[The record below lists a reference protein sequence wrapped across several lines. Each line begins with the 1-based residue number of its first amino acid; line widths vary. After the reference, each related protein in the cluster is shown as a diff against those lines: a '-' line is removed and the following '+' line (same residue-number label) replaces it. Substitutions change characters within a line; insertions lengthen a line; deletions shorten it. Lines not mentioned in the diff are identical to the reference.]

1 MRIVRHSRILRA
13 AEEAAGRVRNAF
25 AKSRILQALGGVY
38 MRIEQ
43 AFRGG
48 RLAFLSDAETDRG
61 AWQYRFRRAW
71 LRAVEES
78 RIMRLLSSLSTAL
91 LETSI
96 GSYGCFFVLYGSF
109 AAAIRL
115 VGVETFRGS
124 VSLYAALIL
133 CVASVPLLLSNRSL
147 SYGIRHS
154 VVLSWFLIGFCG
166 IGEERFG
173 LRDRGREHLWWALL
187 LAFCASMGTT
197 YLSVARTA
205 ALIFLLLA
213 LWLLLEV
220 PELCLTTFLL
230 SLPFLAWSRHA
241 TAAATVGAL
250 LCLITWLAKALR
262 GRRVLRFGAID
273 LSVLLFA
280 LAFLIG
286 GAVSRGG
293 TASVIKGVS
302 AFCLISVW
310 FPVRGLFSDRK
321 WRARGIAAIKL
332 GAAVTSVWGIGEYF
346 LTDLTLNW
354 VDVSRFSDIGG
365 RVCAGFGNPNVLA
378 VYLLCTVPLF
388 LGGAADES
396 RTHTSRVCNLIGFI
410 AGVGCLILTWSR
422 GAWLGIAVATL
433 LFLLSFSRR
442 SAGCVALSLLPLG
455 CLSPYLP
462 HSIVN
467 RFVSIGSFS
476 ESSIRYRFY
485 TWRGVLRMLRE
496 HAWGI
501 GVGSEAFYAV
511 YPRYAVSGTERV
523 MHAHQLWLQ
532 ILVELGIGGLI
543 VFLWLLLLLFFCVA
557 QGMRDLHGGARAQTV
572 AGASALA
579 GVLVMGFFDYVWYH
593 MGLIS
598 LFLAVGALTT
608 LPISECEEG
617 VE

>member
-13 AEEAAGRVRNAF
+13 AEETAGRVRDAF
-25 AKSRILQALGGVY
+25 SKSRILQALGGAY
-38 MRIEQ
+38 PRIEQ
-43 AFRGG
+43 AFRVG
-48 RLAFLSDAETDRG
+48 RLAFLSDAETDRD

-78 RIMRLLSSLSTAL
+78 HVMHLLSSLSTSL

-124 VSLYAALIL
+124 ISLYAALIL

-147 SYGIRHS
+147 SYGIRRS
-154 VVLSWFLIGFCG
+154 VVLARFLIDFCG

-187 LAFCASMGTT
+187 LAFGASVGTT

-205 ALIFLLLA
+205 ILAFLLLA
-213 LWLLLEV
+213 LWLFFAV
-220 PELCLTTFLL
+220 PELCLATFLF
-230 SLPFLAWSRHA
+230 SFPFLAWSGRA
-241 TAAATVGAL
+241 TAAATLGVL
-250 LCLITWLAKALR
+250 LCLVTWLAKALR
-262 GRRVLRFGAID
+262 GKRTVKFGAID

-280 LAFLIG
+280 LSFLLG
-286 GAVSRGG
+286 GAISRGG
-293 TASVIKGVS
+293 TASMIKGVS

-332 GAAVTSVWGIGEYF
+332 GAAVTSIWGIGEYF

-378 VYLLCTVPLF
+378 VYLLCSVPLF
-388 LGGAADES
+388 LGGVADGS
-396 RTHTSRVCNLIGFI
+396 HTATARVGNLIGFLL
-410 AGVGCLILTWSR
+410 GVGCLILTWSR

-476 ESSIRYRFY
+476 ESSIRYRLY
-485 TWRGVLRMLRE
+485 TWRGVFRLIRE

-532 ILVELGIGGLI
+532 IAVELGVGGVIL
-543 VFLWLLLLLFFCVA
+543 FFWLLLLLFLCISN
-557 QGMRDLHGGARAQTV
+557 GMRDLHGDARAETV
-572 AGASALA
+572 ASASALA

-598 LFLAVGALTT
+598 LFFAVGALAT
-608 LPISECEEG
+608 LPVSEHEEVVG
-617 VE
+617 

>member
-13 AEEAAGRVRNAF
+13 AEEAAGYVRNAF
-25 AKSRILQALGGVY
+25 AKSRILQTIGDAY
-38 MRIEQ
+38 PRIEQ
-43 AFRGG
+43 GFRGG
-48 RLAFLSDAETDRG
+48 RLSFLSDNETDRD

-71 LRAVEES
+71 MRAVEES
-78 RIMRLLSSLSTAL
+78 LFLRVLSKLTVAL
-91 LETSI
+91 LEASI
-96 GSYGCFFVLYGSF
+96 GSYGCFFVLFGSF

-147 SYGIRHS
+147 SFGIRHS
-154 VVLSWFLIGFCG
+154 VVLSWLLIGFCG
-166 IGEERFG
+166 IGEERLG
-173 LRDRGREHLWWALL
+173 MRDRGREHLWWALL
-187 LAFCASMGTT
+187 LAFFASICTT
-197 YLSVARTA
+197 YLSVARM
-205 ALIFLLLA
+205 ALLAVIFLS
-213 LWLLLEV
+213 LWLFFAV
-220 PELCLTTFLL
+220 PELTLTTFLL
-230 SLPFLAWSRHA
+230 SLPFLAWSQHA

-250 LCLITWLAKALR
+250 LCLVTWLTKALR

-273 LSVLLFA
+273 MSVLLFA
-280 LAFLIG
+280 LAFLVG

-293 TASVIKGVS
+293 TASLIKGVS
-302 AFCLISVW
+302 AFCLISIW

-321 WRARGIAAIKL
+321 WRARGITAIKL
-332 GAAVTSVWGIGEYF
+332 GAAITSVWGICEYF
-346 LTDLTLNW
+346 LTDLTLKW

-388 LGGAADES
+388 LGGAADGS
-396 RTHTSRVCNLIGFI
+396 NPHTARALNLLGFI

-422 GAWLGIAVATL
+422 GAWLGIVAATL

-442 SAGCVALSLLPLG
+442 SAGCVALSLVPLG
-455 CLSPYLP
+455 FLSPYLP
-462 HSIVN
+462 HNIVN

-476 ESSIRYRFY
+476 ESSIRYRLY
-485 TWRGVLRMLRE
+485 TWRGVLRMIRE

-511 YPRYAVSGTERV
+511 FPRYAVSGTERV

-532 ILVELGIGGLI
+532 ITVELGMGGLT
-543 VFLWLLLLLFFCVA
+543 VFLWLLLLLLLCVA
-557 QGMRDLHGGARAQTV
+557 HGMKVLHGRARAQMLG
-572 AGASALA
+572 GATALV

-593 MGLIS
+593 MGLMS
-598 LFLAVGALTT
+598 LFFAVGALTT
-608 LPISECEEG
+608 LPVSECEEG
-617 VE
+617 AK

>member
-13 AEEAAGRVRNAF
+13 AEESAGRVRDTF
-25 AKSRILQALGGVY
+25 AKSRLLQALGGAYV
-38 MRIEQ
+38 RIEQ
-43 AFRGG
+43 GFRGG
-48 RLAFLSDAETDRG
+48 RLSFLSDLETDRG

-71 LRAVEES
+71 MRAVEES
-78 RIMRLLSSLSTAL
+78 RVARLLSSLWNVL

-147 SYGIRHS
+147 SYGIRRS

-173 LRDRGREHLWWALL
+173 VRDRGREHLWWALL
-187 LAFCASMGTT
+187 LAFGASVGTT
-197 YLSVARTA
+197 YLSVARMA
-205 ALIFLLLA
+205 VLILLLLA
-213 LWLLLEV
+213 LWMFLEV

-230 SLPFLAWSRHA
+230 VLPFLAWSRHA
-241 TAAATVGAL
+241 TAAATLGAI
-250 LCLITWLAKALR
+250 LCLVTWLAKALR
-262 GRRVLRFGAID
+262 GKRTVSFGAID

-280 LAFLIG
+280 LAFLLG
-286 GAVSRGG
+286 GVISRGG
-293 TASVIKGVS
+293 TASMIKGVS

-310 FPVRGLFSDRK
+310 FPVRGLYSDCK
-321 WRARGIAAIKL
+321 WRARGLTAIKL

-346 LTDLTLNW
+346 LTDMTLRW

-378 VYLLCTVPLF
+378 VYLLCSVPLF
-388 LGGAADES
+388 LGGAADGS
-396 RTHTSRVCNLIGFI
+396 NTHTARVCNLIGFF

-422 GAWLGIAVATL
+422 GAWLGIAAATL

-462 HSIVN
+462 HNIVN

-476 ESSIRYRFY
+476 ESSIRYRLY
-485 TWRGVLRMLRE
+485 TWRGVLRMIE
-496 HAWGI
+496 SHAWGI

-532 ILVELGIGGLI
+532 ITVELGVGGLI
-543 VFLWLLLLLFFCVA
+543 AFLWLTLLLFLCVCH
-557 QGMRDLHGGARAQTV
+557 GMRDLHGGARAQTV
-572 AGASALA
+572 AGASALV

-598 LFLAVGALTT
+598 LFFAVGAIAT
-608 LPISECEEG
+608 LPVSENMGERE
-617 VE
+617 